1 MPIQTDNVMDVN
13 SRQELIA
20 AVALLEVNDP
30 VTIVLHRPSGGITI
44 YHFSYTPE
52 FFLRRE
58 MTLEDRVSNLQKQI
72 RKIPRQ
78 AFL

>member
-13 SRQELIA
+13 SKQELIA
-20 AVALLEVNDP
+20 AVACLEVSEP
-30 VTIVLHRPSGGITI
+30 VTIVLHRPSGGITL

-52 FFLRRE
+52 FFLSRQI
-58 MTLEDRVSNLQKQI
+58 TIDDRISNLQKQI
-72 RKIPRQ
+72 RKTPRQ